1 MYDKD
6 NNVVSSDIL
15 VGTLPSSTVR
25 LPIYP
30 MKSVPI
36 DVLGSLVGTDDLA
49 KNHEI
54 VNAVATPAT
63 VRIVGEQSVLD
74 AIDSILLTPIA
85 VNGLNTTS
93 TVESDLILPDGVRLL
108 DSEKV
113 SVLIEIQ
120 EMQMS
125 QLFEQLEVQIV
136 GTEKRANV
144 TLDVSTVDLTVEGRY
159 SLVSVLM
166 RKDITVQVDVTGLAP
181 GVYKLPLN
189 VLVRDEAATVELTTT
204 LSVTEVTVTITQQ

>member
-1 MYDKD
+1 
-6 NNVVSSDIL
+6 
-15 VGTLPSSTVR
+15 
-25 LPIYP
+25 
-30 MKSVPI
+30 
-36 DVLGSLVGTDDLA
+36 
-49 KNHEI
+49 
-54 VNAVATPAT
+54 
-63 VRIVGEQSVLD
+63 
-74 AIDSILLTPIA
+74 
-85 VNGLNTTS
+85 
-93 TVESDLILPDGVRLL
+93 
-108 DSEKV
+108 
-113 SVLIEIQ
+113 
-120 EMQMS
+120 MS